1 MAEQK
6 TGNEVPDTEA
16 AGLAKTEPSGT
27 LVGFGAYDYADALAD
42 LGKNPPAAPDPDDE
56 LPDGQ
61 EAAAGTGM
69 PAAPG
74 SPPTEPA
81 LAPAVEPAKVEPAAA
96 ASEPPT
102 PPAETTPPP
111 EPEKKPAE
119 KPFWDPERQKRDQQI
134 ANLKKERDSLKREL
148 TQREEGGGREV
159 QEIADELAE
168 LAANPLDELT
178 TEEEQ
183 RGRTQKLN
191 QLTAELAASQVR
203 EKQSVADNEELD
215 TVLDTVCG
223 DPDVGAKYRNEI
235 IAGLNKEVEKL
246 GFGPG
251 NWPSSEHAREI
262 AYRIGL
268 KLALAEKAK
277 APPPPPPKVA
287 APTLDKT
294 TGGQAPPK
302 PTAKSG
308 RTQQFSTYDEALAY
322 MAKHGE
328 LGPPT

>member
-6 TGNEVPDTEA
+6 TGTETPDTET
-16 AGLAKTEPSGT
+16 AGLAATEPKGT
-27 LVGFGAYDYADALAD
+27 LVGFGPDDYEAALAD
-42 LGKNPPAAPDPDDE
+42 LGKNQPSAPDPADE

-61 EAAAGTGM
+61 VAAAGTGM

-81 LAPAVEPAKVEPAAA
+81 PTPTAEPKATAP
-96 ASEPPT
+96 EPPA
-102 PPAETTPPP
+102 PPAETTPLP
-111 EPEKKPAE
+111 EPEKKPDE

-148 TQREEGGGREV
+148 AQREEGGARDV
-159 QEIADELAE
+159 QEIATELAE
-168 LAANPLDELT
+168 LAASPLDELS
-178 TEEEQ
+178 TEGDQ
-183 RGRTQKLN
+183 RERTQKLN
-191 QLTAELAASQVR
+191 QLTAELAVAQVR
-203 EKQSVADNEELD
+203 DKQSVADNEELD

-262 AYRIGL
+262 AYRVGL
-268 KLALAEKAK
+268 KLALADKAK
-277 APPPPPPKVA
+277 APPQPPKPA
-287 APTLDKT
+287 APALDKT
-294 TGGQAPPK
+294 TAGQAPPK
-302 PTAKSG
+302 PTAQSG
-308 RTQQFSTYDEALAY
+308 RTPQFSTTAEALAY

-328 LGPPT
+328 LGP